1 MNTVCIMNKLG
12 YNFLFLFIGFT
23 ALGQVTIPTAHMPT
37 IGDVFTYGVDT
48 QTYPIKSPLSG
59 LYDFSELRQNDT
71 TTFRYIANDKIV
83 EYPNSNLKLIE
94 DDNDNAT
101 VYFNKNGNDLF
112 LISLSQIQSQLPI
125 PGVGGLKGTM
135 KYLSLPLTNTTNI
148 TTTDAI
154 NTTIPKEFFQGFN
167 IDSLISATIPLS
179 RADSFGISITVSLNM
194 KGDGTGKI
202 KTPID
207 NNIDVIRV
215 VRKFTIGYKI
225 LLYGRLFGIPTPVN
239 GSDITPFIGALLPIN
254 SLNLNIT
261 THSFYSPSFRQEI
274 LTATVDT
281 TGNKYQGIN
290 YRYRTKNGV
299 IVNQIQ
305 GSQAEDL
312 DIVQTQNRIEV
323 RNIPLQTSAL
333 LSLYSLDGKKITE
346 KKLTTSDYS
355 LVLDKVSGIVIAHL
369 NAGGKISTKK
379 ISIQ

>member
-154 NTTIPKEFFQGFN
+154 NITIPKEFFQGFN
-167 IDSLISATIPLS
+167 IDSLISATVPNS
-179 RADSFGISITVSLNM
+179 RADSFVVSIAFSLNM
-194 KGDGTGKI
+194 KADGTGKI

-215 VRKFTIGYKI
+215 IRKITIDYKI
-225 LLYGRLFGIPTPVN
+225 LLYGRLLGFPAN
-239 GSDITPFIGALLPIN
+239 GSDVTPFIGGLLPIDDLD
-254 SLNLNIT
+254 LNLT
-261 THSFYSPSFRQEI
+261 THAFYSPIYRQEI
-274 LTATVDT
+274 LMATLDT
-281 TGNKYQGIN
+281 TGTKYQGIN

>member
-1 MNTVCIMNKLG
+1 MNKLG
-12 YNFLFLFIGFT
+12 YIFLFLFIGFT
-23 ALGQVTIPTAHMPT
+23 ALGQVTIPTTHMPT
-37 IGDVFTYGVDT
+37 LGDVFTYGVDT
-48 QTYPIKSPLSG
+48 QTYPIKSSLSG

-112 LISLSQIQSQLPI
+112 LISLSQLQSQLPI

-154 NTTIPKEFFQGFN
+154 NITIPKEFFQGFN
-167 IDSLISATIPLS
+167 IDSLISATVPNS
-179 RADSFGISITVSLNM
+179 RADSFVVSIAFSLNM
-194 KGDGTGKI
+194 KADGTGKI

-215 VRKFTIGYKI
+215 IRKITIDYKI
-225 LLYGRLFGIPTPVN
+225 LLYGRLLGFPAN
-239 GSDITPFIGALLPIN
+239 GSDVTPFIGGLLPIDDLD
-254 SLNLNIT
+254 LNLT

-281 TGNKYQGIN
+281 TGTKYQGIN

-305 GSQAEDL
+305 ANEIDDL
-312 DIVQTQNRIEV
+312 DIVQIQNRIEV
-323 RNIPLQTSAL
+323 RNIPMQTSPI
-333 LSLYSLDGKKITE
+333 LSIYSLDGKKITE

-379 ISIQ
+379 IFIQ

>member
-1 MNTVCIMNKLG
+1 MNKLG
-12 YNFLFLFIGFT
+12 YIFLFLFIGFT

-37 IGDVFTYGVDT
+37 LGDVFTYGVDT

-281 TGNKYQGIN
+281 TGTKYQGIN

-305 GSQAEDL
+305 ANKIDDL
-312 DIVQTQNRIEV
+312 EIVQIQNRIEV
-323 RNIPLQTSAL
+323 RNIPMQTSPI
-333 LSLYSLDGKKITE
+333 LSIYSLDGKKITE

>member
-1 MNTVCIMNKLG
+1 MNKLG
-12 YNFLFLFIGFT
+12 YIFLFLFIGFT

-37 IGDVFTYGVDT
+37 LGDVYTYGVDT

-281 TGNKYQGIN
+281 TGTKYQGIN

-305 GSQAEDL
+305 ANKIDDL
-312 DIVQTQNRIEV
+312 EIVQIQNRIEV
-323 RNIPLQTSAL
+323 RNIPMQTSPI
-333 LSLYSLDGKKITE
+333 LSIYSLDGKKITE

>member
-1 MNTVCIMNKLG
+1 MNKLG
-12 YNFLFLFIGFT
+12 YIFLFLFIGFT
-23 ALGQVTIPTAHMPT
+23 ALGQVTIPTTHMPT
-37 IGDVFTYGVDT
+37 LGDVFTYGVDT

-281 TGNKYQGIN
+281 TGTKYQGIN

-305 GSQAEDL
+305 ANKIDDL
-312 DIVQTQNRIEV
+312 EIVQIQNRIEV
-323 RNIPLQTSAL
+323 RNIPMQTSPI
-333 LSLYSLDGKKITE
+333 LSIYSLDGKKITE

>member
-1 MNTVCIMNKLG
+1 MNKLG
-12 YNFLFLFIGFT
+12 YIFLFLFIGFT

-37 IGDVFTYGVDT
+37 LGDVYTYGVDT

-112 LISLSQIQSQLPI
+112 LISLSQLQSQLPI

-281 TGNKYQGIN
+281 TGTKYQGIN

-305 GSQAEDL
+305 ANKIDDL
-312 DIVQTQNRIEV
+312 EIVQIQNRIEV
-323 RNIPLQTSAL
+323 RNIPMQTSPI
-333 LSLYSLDGKKITE
+333 LSIYSLDGKKITE